1 MSVPVYVHAIC
12 DAPVA
17 AWQEDD
23 GRRVESIAIERFFVI
38 GERRPTAPP
47 VSEPELRRQHSLVV
61 RVFEAVPAVIPARFG
76 SLLEEPELAAVLRRR
91 KDVITAALERVR
103 GNVQMTLRMAGV
115 VAAPV
120 GTPSTSGRDYLR
132 RRREELVPPV
142 PPHAEATR
150 RALGAVILDERRKAG
165 DGNVVIYHLI
175 RRSDVK
181 EYRDTVT
188 NIGAPAISVT
198 GPFPAFAFA
207 PDLFA

>member
-1 MSVPVYVHAIC
+1 MSVPLYVHAIC
-12 DAPVA
+12 DAPVE

-23 GRRVESIAIERFFVI
+23 GRRVDSIAMERFFVI
-38 GERRPTAPP
+38 GERRATAPP
-47 VSEPELRRQHSLVV
+47 VSESELRRQHSLVV

-103 GNVQMTLRMAGV
+103 GNVQMTLRMAGA

-120 GTPSTSGRDYLR
+120 GTPATSGRDYLR

-142 PPHAEATR
+142 PPYAEVTR

-188 NIGAPAISVT
+188 NIGASAISVT

-207 PDLFA
+207 PDLFE